1 VTTRQSAPARHT
13 VPDKQGVI
21 DEIIQAQHDLQRGFA
36 DDRANPLFHS
46 QLTMSQLKLLL
57 MLRHSG
63 GSGGQEL
70 ARGMGVGL
78 ATLTGIIDRMV
89 SQGLVT
95 RREDP
100 TDRRV
105 RIIELTAHGRRMV
118 DEIVTTGTQRLRDLL
133 DRVEPDGLD
142 VILRA
147 LRLLCGAMRGEK
159 GGPCA
164 PGAAEPARAGR
175 LPSGGDPAPA
185 GRRPT

>member
-1 VTTRQSAPARHT
+1 MTDTHEH
-13 VPDKQGVI
+13 DKRGVI
-21 DEIIQAQHDLQRGFA
+21 DEIIRAQRDLQRSFA
-36 DDRANPLFHS
+36 DDPANPLFRS

-70 ARGMGVGL
+70 ARGMGVSL
-78 ATLTGIIDRMV
+78 ATLTGIVDRMV
-89 SQGLVT
+89 GQGLVT

-100 TDRRV
+100 SDRRV
-105 RIIELTAHGRRMV
+105 RIIELTTHGSRMI
-118 DEIVTTGTQRLRDLL
+118 DEIVTTGTQRMRHLL
-133 DRVEPDGLD
+133 DRVEPAGLD

-147 LRLLCGAMRGEK
+147 LRLLRGAL
-159 GGPCA
+159 A
-164 PGAAEPARAGR
+164 TPGAAEENRTGR

>member
-1 VTTRQSAPARHT
+1 VTDKHSTPK
-13 VPDKQGVI
+13 KQGGPKKQSMI
-21 DEIIQAQHDLQRGFA
+21 DEIIQAQHDLQRSFA

-57 MLRHSG
+57 MLHHSG

-70 ARGMGVGL
+70 ARSMGVSL

-105 RIIELTAHGRRMV
+105 RIIELTAHGSRMI
-118 DEIVTTGTQRLRDLL
+118 DEIVTTGSQRLRELL
-133 DRVEPDGLD
+133 ERVEPDGLD

-147 LRLLCGAMRGEK
+147 LRLLCGALRGAE
-159 GGPCA
+159 GSPCA
-164 PGAAEPARAGR
+164 PGVADAGRTGR